1 MSRRR
6 AVLKTIAGLTSVA
19 ALVVYGLPASQP
31 LSAAANGRVPAE
43 RIVAPT
49 AAAPASPPG
58 PSDVAEDRRR
68 GLVFAGLQRGRA
80 DGACRGM
87 FEATT
92 RAGQVCTHGPDPSP
106 VDIDVRAAA
115 SGDGTAAATAGLPC
129 YGDGTSGK
137 RVQAI
142 YARTSAAA
150 DRYASLLP
158 SMQQWAANAD
168 AAFSA
173 SAAETGGVRHV
184 RWVTDNACNLVVERA
199 LLSSAGDDSL
209 SATITELQS
218 LGFNRTDRK
227 YLLWVDSNV
236 YCGIGGIRYDDRPTA
251 DNPNNVGPSY
261 ARVDSGCWGLANS
274 VEAHEIMHNLGGVQL
289 SAPHSSGGWHCTDE
303 SDRMCY
309 VDAAGVTMTYV
320 CPSTH
325 ERLFDCGHDDYFHT
339 APPTGSYLATHWN
352 SANSGF
358 LETTEPGTS
367 TTTTTVPPPTTTTT
381 VAPPTTTT
389 TAPPPTTTT
398 TTTVPPAPTTTTST
412 FSGSLNKKTTTR
424 SHGIATG
431 TGNLSARVTFTK
443 ATQMTL
449 RLQTASGVVQATATG
464 SSPVSLAVPVTA
476 GNYSLVVS
484 SPGSP
489 SYTLTV
495 TRPAA

>member
-6 AVLKTIAGLTSVA
+6 TVLKIVAGLTSVA
-19 ALVVYGLPASQP
+19 ALVVYGPPASQP
-31 LSAAANGRVPAE
+31 PSAEAGPRLPAEQVVEPASAAP
-43 RIVAPT
+43 P
-49 AAAPASPPG
+49 PSPG
-58 PSDVAEDRRR
+58 PSDAATDAAR
-68 GLVFAGLQRGRA
+68 GVVFAGLQRGRP

-92 RAGQVCTHGPDPSP
+92 RGGPVCTHGPDASP
-106 VDIDVRAAA
+106 QDIDVRAGT
-115 SGDGTAAATAGLPC
+115 SGEATAAATAGLPC

-137 RVQAI
+137 RIQAV
-142 YARTSAAA
+142 YARSSTVA

-168 AAFSA
+168 AAFAA
-173 SAAETGGVRHV
+173 SAAETGGVRHL
-184 RWVTDNACNLVVERA
+184 RWVTDPGCNLVVERVQ
-199 LLSSAGDDSL
+199 LTSTGDDSF
-209 SATITELQS
+209 SNTMTELQS

-227 YLLWVDSNV
+227 YLLWVDSNI
-236 YCGIGGIRYDDRPTA
+236 YCGIGGIRYDDRPGA
-251 DNPNNVGPSY
+251 DNANNVGPSY
-261 ARVDSGCWGLANS
+261 ARVDSGCWGLVNP

-325 ERLFDCGHDDYFHT
+325 ERLFDCNHDDYFHT

-381 VAPPTTTT
+381 

-412 FSGSLNKKTTTR
+412 FSGSLNKKATTR

-431 TGNLSARVTFTK
+431 TGNLAARVTFTK
-443 ATQMTL
+443 ATQLTL

-476 GNYSLVVS
+476 GNYTLVVS
-484 SPGSP
+484 STGSP

-495 TRPAA
+495 TRPTA